1 MCTVAMTGSAAI
13 AGLYGFLQPLQAVG
27 PELIEEIPQSREAFR
42 AHHVQSPLALWADRH
57 QACVPEHLQVL
68 GDRLL
73 SDVELL
79 SYLVDRPRV
88 VAHQSQDRPPVRVGE
103 CVERRL
109 GHGASIASAT
119 SVDLYKR
126 VLVAYTSLHL

>member
-1 MCTVAMTGSAAI
+1 MCTVATTGSVAI
-13 AGLYGFLQPLQAVG
+13 AGLYGFLEPLQAVG
-27 PELIEEIPQSREAFR
+27 PELVEEVPQPREALR
-42 AHHVQSPLALWADRH
+42 AHYVQSPLALRADRH
-57 QACVPEHLQVL
+57 QTRVPEHLQVL

-79 SYLVDRPRV
+79 CDLVDRPRV

-109 GHGASIASAT
+109 GHDASIASAT
-119 SVDLYKR
+119 SIDLYKCG
-126 VLVAYTSLHL
+126 LVTYTSLHL